1 MIVNLDKYRLKR
13 QEEQAY
19 RQQLVEQIKN
29 CHQSKPESERADAFY
44 FEHIRAHFSIEMLE
58 EILRRLQQKA
68 SNE

>member
-19 RQQLVEQIKN
+19 RQELVEQIRA
-29 CHQSKPESERADAFY
+29 CHQGKPEGERADAFY
-44 FEHIRAHFSIEMLE
+44 FDHIRAHFSIDMLE
-58 EILRRLQQKA
+58 DILRRLQQKA